1 VGDLR
6 QGRPRAWSGGEAA
19 GAKGAIGTGHADVL
33 LYFGHELRL
42 PAMHEPDELTPE
54 VRSFL

>member
-1 VGDLR
+1 
-6 QGRPRAWSGGEAA
+6 
-19 GAKGAIGTGHADVL
+19 